1 MGSSEVLL
9 MIIIFSLTIIFMLWR
24 PFGINETI
32 PTTIGAAI
40 TLLIGI
46 VPLTDILAIFN
57 IVSGASLTIIS
68 TIMMSIVLESIGFF
82 KWIAINI
89 VSRSRGSGLKLF
101 LYIMVLCFLMT
112 MFFNNDG
119 SILITTPIIIHV
131 VTLLKLKPHQKFP
144 YLISGALIATA
155 ASAPIAVSNI
165 SNLIALKIV
174 GLSLNSYIEMMFVPS
189 MIGIFTLGLLLY
201 LYFRRDLPKKVLN
214 TSLKLDKTS
223 SAFLY
228 SHPLDQS
235 AWHKNIDWWMFKVSL
250 FIVVLT
256 RICFFVLSSY
266 GIPLEWIGLTGAFVL
281 ILIRWYR
288 NGIGMKDIIIKTPWH
303 ILLFAFNMYVL
314 VYGLKN
320 VGINDFLILHLQD
333 YIHRDPLY
341 ASFIMGSLLTVMSNL
356 FNNLPAVMIGTIAI
370 TEMGLE
376 TYLLQ
381 IAYLANVIGS
391 DIGALLTPVGTLAT
405 LIWFH
410 ILKSHSIKVTWA
422 QYLKVTLMVIPFS
435 LLVSILALYL
445 WITWLFV

>member
-1 MGSSEVLL
+1 M
-9 MIIIFSLTIIFMLWR
+9 
-24 PFGINETI
+24 NETI

-288 NGIGMKDIIIKTPWH
+288 NGIGIKDIILKTPWH

-435 LLVSILALYL
+435 LFISILALYL

>member
-1 MGSSEVLL
+1 
-9 MIIIFSLTIIFMLWR
+9 
-24 PFGINETI
+24 
-32 PTTIGAAI
+32 
-40 TLLIGI
+40 
-46 VPLTDILAIFN
+46 
-57 IVSGASLTIIS
+57 
-68 TIMMSIVLESIGFF
+68 MSIVLESIGFF

-288 NGIGMKDIIIKTPWH
+288 NGIGIKDIILKTPWH

-435 LLVSILALYL
+435 LFISILALYL